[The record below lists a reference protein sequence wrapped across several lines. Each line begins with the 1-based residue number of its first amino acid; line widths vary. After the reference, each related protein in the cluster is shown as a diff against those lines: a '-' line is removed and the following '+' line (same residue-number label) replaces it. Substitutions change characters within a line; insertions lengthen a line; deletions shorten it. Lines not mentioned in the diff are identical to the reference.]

1 MNAES
6 EYFMDWI
13 EYDHGCN
20 EWEGKMSDKLPQTM
34 CLGGLQ
40 IVQITNLHVT
50 IYKDGKRVFHC
61 QCDKELDFAGLMGV
75 IRFYKEMS
83 GDEQEQSE

>member
-1 MNAES
+1 MVNTLCSRIVVIAGRE
-6 EYFMDWI
+6 E
-13 EYDHGCN
+13 
-20 EWEGKMSDKLPQTM
+20 MSDRLPQTM

-40 IVQITNLHVT
+40 IVQTTNLHVM

-83 GDEQEQSE
+83 GDEQEQSK

>member
-1 MNAES
+1 
-6 EYFMDWI
+6 
-13 EYDHGCN
+13 
-20 EWEGKMSDKLPQTM
+20 MSDRLPQTM

-40 IVQITNLHVT
+40 IVQTTNLHVT
-50 IYKDGKRVFHC
+50 IYKDGKRVFYC

-83 GDEQEQSE
+83 GDEQEQSK